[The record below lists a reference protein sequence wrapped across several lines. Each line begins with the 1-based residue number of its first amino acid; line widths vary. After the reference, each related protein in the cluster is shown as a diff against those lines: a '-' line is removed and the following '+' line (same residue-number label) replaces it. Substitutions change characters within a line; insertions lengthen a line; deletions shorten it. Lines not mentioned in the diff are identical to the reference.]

1 MLIYKDQFV
10 FTGDHLEYD
19 EDVESKL
26 RAFKDFCWYD
36 WNEQIAES
44 MKQPSQL

>member
-19 EDVESKL
+19 EDVEKL

-36 WNEQIAES
+36 WNDQKRVNEA
-44 MKQPSQL
+44 PSQL